1 MKDILITIF
10 SIKENIYLAY
20 WLNIEDARF
29 ETVNFAELIHQEEAV
44 IPFLNDTEKI
54 RYIFPDYESNIFI
67 GLVRN
72 DNYSVIVFS
81 KDEQYIPLNKNI
93 FDILINGSSLRDKK
107 TDIESCLEEIFSD
120 TVDPDIQNLLS
131 EMNKELVSYS
141 SFISV
146 YDYVSDKLV
155 ASTLQK
161 KRDENF
167 LAREVFKELKRLE
180 LIKKIDLEVELK
192 KIGSNVQVFYFYIKS
207 LVFVVYCI
215 NIQVNTGII
224 RLKLK
229 SFLKN
234 KSKLIHSLSMT
245 NRNTKIMRFEAQD
258 YSDRNTRYLNLRI
271 RFNNYI
277 K

>member
-1 MKDILITIF
+1 MQDILITIF

-20 WLNIEDARF
+20 WLNIDDARF

-54 RYIFPDYESNIFI
+54 RYIFPDYENDIFI

-81 KDEQYIPLNKNI
+81 KDEQYIPVNKNI
-93 FDILINGSSLRDKK
+93 FDILNNGSSLRDKK
-107 TDIESCLEEIFSD
+107 PDIESCLEEIFSD
-120 TVDPDIQNLLS
+120 TVNPDIQNLLS
-131 EMNKELVSYS
+131 DMHKELISYS

-180 LIKKIDLEVELK
+180 LIKKIDLK
-192 KIGSNVQVFYFYIKS
+192 KIGPNVQVFYFYFKG
-207 LVFVVYCI
+207 LVLVVYCI

-245 NRNTKIMRFEAQD
+245 NQNKQIMRFETPD

-271 RFNNYI
+271 KFNNYI

>member
-20 WLNIEDARF
+20 YLDVEDARF
-29 ETVNFAELIHQEEAV
+29 ETVNFAELVHQEEAV

-54 RYIFPDYESNIFI
+54 RYIFPEYEGNIFV

-72 DNYSVIVFS
+72 DEYSVIVFS
-81 KDEQYIPLNKNI
+81 KDEQYIPVNKNI
-93 FDILINGSSLRDKK
+93 FDILVNGKSLRNLKS
-107 TDIESCLEEIFSD
+107 DIESYLEDIFSD
-120 TVDPDIQNLLS
+120 TVDPDIQNFLS
-131 EMNKELVSYS
+131 EIHKELMSYS
-141 SFISV
+141 SFISI
-146 YDYVSDKLV
+146 YDFETDKLI

-161 KRDENF
+161 KKDENF

-180 LIKKIDLEVELK
+180 LIKKIELEVELK
-192 KIGSNVQVFYFYIKS
+192 KIGSNVQVFYFYFKG
-207 LVFVVYCI
+207 LVFCIYCI

-234 KSKLIHSLSMT
+234 KSKLIHYISST
-245 NRNTKIMRFEAQD
+245 NQNKKIMRFEAPD
-258 YSDRNTRYLNLRI
+258 FSDKKTHYLKFTIN
-271 RFNNYI
+271 FNNYF